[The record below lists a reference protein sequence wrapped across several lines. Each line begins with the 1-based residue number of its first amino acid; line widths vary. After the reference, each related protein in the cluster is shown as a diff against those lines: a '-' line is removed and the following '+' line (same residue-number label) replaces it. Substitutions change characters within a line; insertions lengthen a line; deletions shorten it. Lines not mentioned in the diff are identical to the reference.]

1 MNELSI
7 FNSLFNDVFGSEARP
22 VVYAASPRVDVTED
36 DSEYKLEMELPGR
49 SEKDVS
55 IELDH
60 DNLTIASKIEESE
73 ENKSDKKDKA
83 KKYILQERRYS
94 SFSRRFTLPS
104 DVDEESITANF
115 KNGVL
120 TIDLKK
126 KPIAKPKKI
135 AIEAC

>member
-22 VVYAASPRVDVTED
+22 VVYTASPRVDVTED

-73 ENKSDKKDKA
+73 ENKSDKKDTA

-120 TIDLKK
+120 TSK
-126 KPIAKPKKI
+126 
-135 AIEAC
+135 

>member
-22 VVYAASPRVDVTED
+22 VVYTASPRVDVTED